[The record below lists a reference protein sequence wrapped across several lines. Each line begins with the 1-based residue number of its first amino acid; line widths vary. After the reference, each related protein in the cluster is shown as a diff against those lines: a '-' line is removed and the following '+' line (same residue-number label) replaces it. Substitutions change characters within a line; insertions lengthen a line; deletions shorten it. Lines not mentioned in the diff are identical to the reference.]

1 MWHLTDYANLER
13 LEIDGKTID
22 LIRLDYRL
30 IPKFL
35 KQKDYD
41 AQRVNNLDR
50 FAVSELYVYGSHG
63 CTSANRFST
72 EKLTILV
79 NSSRKDK
86 FNYTELHE
94 IGHCV
99 EDYRYDENESE
110 YVRDYIL
117 DIKGNKETFR
127 EYRADKYALDSIRE
141 NTGYSMHK
149 IVSILNKNS
158 KRYFKSLRAI
168 YKNKVD
174 NAIILKTLS
183 KDYPENYNLRILSFK
198 DYNNNS
204 INLLCGIYSR
214 NLDCAEQGLI

>member
-41 AQRVNNLDR
+41 AQRANNLDR

-63 CTSANRFST
+63 CTSSNHFST

-86 FNYTELHE
+86 FNFAELHE

-99 EDYRYDENESE
+99 KDYHYDENESE
-110 YVRDYIL
+110 YVRDFML
-117 DIKGNKETFR
+117 DASGNKEMYR
-127 EYRADKYALDSIRE
+127 EYRADRYALDTIRE
-141 NTGYSMHK
+141 NTGYSMRK
-149 IVSILNKNS
+149 IVNILIKNS
-158 KRYFKSLRAI
+158 KRYFKSLGNI

-174 NAIILKTLS
+174 ESIILDTLRVEKGVDYNPDILSS
-183 KDYPENYNLRILSFK
+183 KDFSNRDIC
-198 DYNNNS
+198 
-204 INLLCGIYSR
+204 LLCEWCKS
-214 NLDCAEQGLI
+214 LLTCARIDL